1 MAWKVGQFVAQ
12 QIETEKSAAANHSAS
27 FLPAA
32 VWHINQLKAYQS
44 KQFPNKEKR
53 ENNTKGKSSKLN
65 LVQVSPN
72 WAQSTVEEPN
82 LALDNS
88 GPDKLGEGSHTYRG

>member
-12 QIETEKSAAANHSAS
+12 QIEAEKSAAANHSAS

-44 KQFPNKEKR
+44 KQQFPNKKKR

-72 WAQSTVEEPN
+72 WEEPN

-88 GPDKLGEGSHTYRG
+88 GPDKLGKYSHTYRG